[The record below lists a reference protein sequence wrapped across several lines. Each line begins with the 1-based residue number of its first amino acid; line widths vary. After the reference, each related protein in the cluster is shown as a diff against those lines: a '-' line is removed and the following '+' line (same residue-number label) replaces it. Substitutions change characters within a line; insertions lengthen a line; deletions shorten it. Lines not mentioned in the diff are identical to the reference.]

1 VVNALGVTSR
11 LVRIW
16 GVRKVPGIEYK
27 VKNGTASV
35 SVDIFVQEWEPAL
48 EPPVG
53 FPRRRLLDFSVES
66 SLDWAKQQL
75 ATCVLSPILR
85 YRQQCLLLGL
95 VSAHSAYQFVTSG
108 AGRQHIPP
116 GPGNHP
122 VRIAVRR
129 TELLVGYRSTARVRH
144 HGRDAEGEP
153 AGHPM
158 GRPAGHLSG
167 YHSRG
172 ETAGHLVSLDR
183 QRLHY
188 PGRRGGMGA

>member
-1 VVNALGVTSR
+1 VNALGVTSR

-129 TELLVGYRSTARVRH
+129 TELLVGYRSTAGH
-144 HGRDAEGEP
+144 HT
-153 AGHPM
+153 
-158 GRPAGHLSG
+158 G

>member
-1 VVNALGVTSR
+1 VGARLGTSSWVPPATFTRFLGRVVPRLGEAAAR
-11 LVRIW
+11 DLC
-16 GVRKVPGIEYK
+16 
-27 VKNGTASV
+27 A
-35 SVDIFVQEWEPAL
+35 
-48 EPPVG
+48 
-53 FPRRRLLDFSVES
+53 
-66 SLDWAKQQL
+66 
-75 ATCVLSPILR
+75 LSPILR